1 MKSKINVGDNIT
13 TSSTNWTFSGKTAKN
28 FTSHAVKS
36 IPYYKDGHD
45 LILEISDYFLNK
57 NSKVLD
63 IGCSNG
69 DLLNQLK
76 NRHKNKKGLELLGI
90 DNEKDMLQVAKKK
103 FKNIKFFHKDA
114 DKFSFNKFKFD
125 LIISYYTM
133 QFIHPSIR
141 QKIFDKIY
149 KSLNWGGGF
158 IIYEKVRGPDARF
171 QDMQNGIY
179 NEFKIKQGFTK
190 DEIINKTISL
200 KGVLEPFS
208 KRGNEELFK
217 RAGFKDFM
225 VVHKWVC
232 FQGWILIK

>member
-1 MKSKINVGDNIT
+1 MSLVEK
-13 TSSTNWTFSGKTAKN
+13 KN
-28 FTSHAVKS
+28 FKVYNSVYDCMDDAHEFPNVNLAR
-36 IPYYKDGHD
+36 
-45 LILEISDYFLNK
+45 LEKWFLKGAK

-76 NRHKNKKGLELLGI
+76 KRHKNKKGIELVGI
-90 DNEKDMLQVAKKK
+90 DSEKDMIKVAKKK
-103 FKNIKFFHKDA
+103 FKNIKFINKDV
-114 DKFSFNKFKFD
+114 DKFNFNSFKFD
-125 LIISYYTM
+125 LITSYYTI
-133 QFIHPSIR
+133 QFIHPSVR
-141 QKIFDKIY
+141 QQIFDKIY
-149 KSLNWGGGF
+149 KALNWGGGF

-179 NEFKIKQGFTK
+179 NEFKIKQGFSK

-208 KRGNEELFK
+208 KKGNEELFK

-232 FQGWILIK
+232 FQGWILIKQSKDS